1 MCTPDVP
8 SYLQQIC
15 RVSTVYHKHSSAAL
29 SLGEWTRSA
38 VIPAGDDEAL
48 RLAVSACLG
57 MFVKHSSAEEARQVL
72 VRGPLGPPAPS
83 KGDRINH
90 ALVLAAI
97 ARSAPERYV

>member
-1 MCTPDVP
+1 MCTPDVTIAF
-8 SYLQQIC
+8 SILC
-15 RVSTVYHKHSSAAL
+15 GVSTVYHEHLSAAL
-29 SLGEWTRSA
+29 SLGEWTRST
-38 VIPAGDDEAL
+38 VTPAGDDEAL

-72 VRGPLGPPAPS
+72 VRGPVGPPAPS

>member
-1 MCTPDVP
+1 MCNPDVP
-8 SYLQQIC
+8 SCLLPLC
-15 RVSTVYHKHSSAAL
+15 RVSIANHKHLSAAL

-38 VIPAGDDEAL
+38 ATPAGDDEAL

-97 ARSAPERYV
+97 ASSAPERYV